1 MAPGKSK
8 QLHIKKKRYL
18 NYPLKLIEGQYIKAF
33 ESKNFFN

>member
-8 QLHIKKKRYL
+8 QLHIKKRYL